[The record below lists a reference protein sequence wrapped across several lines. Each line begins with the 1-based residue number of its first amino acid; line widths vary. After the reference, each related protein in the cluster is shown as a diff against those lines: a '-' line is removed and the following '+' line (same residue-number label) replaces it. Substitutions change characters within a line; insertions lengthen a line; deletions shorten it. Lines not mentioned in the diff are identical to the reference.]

1 LRHHIFISFFLL
13 VFVCFNTK
21 IISAEKNI
29 QGNLKIFTGEWKD
42 KCFEKNENT
51 QKYCIIERGMFL
63 DEKLEKRVITV
74 IIRTIENSSDS
85 LLTIISPLGTLIP
98 KGFNVS
104 LDQKK
109 LGEMYGFSHCTK
121 SGCFATIKINK
132 EKIDIFKKSNAINL
146 EYTLQNQQPLN
157 ISVSLKDFT
166 KAYNKITKF

>member
-1 LRHHIFISFFLL
+1 MRHHIFISFFLL
-13 VFVCFNTK
+13 FFVCFNTK
-21 IISAEKNI
+21 TISAEKNI

-51 QKYCIIERGMFL
+51 RKYCIIERGMFL

-109 LGEMYGFSHCTK
+109 TGGNVR
-121 SGCFATIKINK
+121 I
-132 EKIDIFKKSNAINL
+132 
-146 EYTLQNQQPLN
+146 
-157 ISVSLKDFT
+157 
-166 KAYNKITKF
+166 